1 MYVDVRLDS
10 TILVQEIFYTGYGA
24 QDYPTFTDWINALNN
39 KLQYLYQS
47 GLNYNIDSNN
57 ILTVSNTGCDPEFT
71 DKTLTVNVGVNIK
84 INCS

>member
-1 MYVDVRLDS
+1 M
-10 TILVQEIFYTGYGA
+10 TGLWWLKIIRHLMNGL
-24 QDYPTFTDWINALNN
+24 IALND

-47 GLNYNIDSNN
+47 GLNYTIGSSN